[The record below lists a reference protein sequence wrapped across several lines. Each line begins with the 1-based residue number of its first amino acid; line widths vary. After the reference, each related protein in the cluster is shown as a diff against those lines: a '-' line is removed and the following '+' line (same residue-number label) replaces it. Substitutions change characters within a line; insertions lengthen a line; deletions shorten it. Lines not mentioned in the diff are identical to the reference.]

1 MIGAALPALVLLDTC
16 ALIWLANG
24 EKLSEHALAA
34 IRHARGGG
42 GIFVSTASAWE
53 IGMLAR
59 PKATSRPMPQ
69 FLPDPKAWFATL
81 LGMKGMRETPITAA
95 IAIDASFLPG
105 EFHSDPMDRLIVAT
119 ARCLGV
125 PIMTRDRKILG
136 YAEDG
141 YVQAIPC

>member
-1 MIGAALPALVLLDTC
+1 MIEAPFPASVLLDTC

-24 EKLSEHALAA
+24 ESLSDRALAA
-34 IRHARGGG
+34 IRNAGRGGG
-42 GIFVSTASAWE
+42 VLVSTTSALE

-69 FLPDPKAWFATL
+69 FLPDPKAWFAKL
-81 LGMKGMRETPITAA
+81 MGMQGMRETPITVA

-105 EFHSDPMDRLIVAT
+105 EFHPDPMDRLIVAT

-125 PIMTRDRKILG
+125 PIVTRDRKILE
-136 YAEDG
+136 YAEGG
-141 YVQAIPC
+141 YVQAIAC